1 MEQKRNW
8 PQDYSPE
15 ETRDIIAQGNV
26 SKSSGFEGWREAGL
40 AEILIRTKNSAEKSN
55 RKIIWISIAIL
66 IISSLGLLISI
77 FK

>member
-1 MEQKRNW
+1 MNQRNW
-8 PQDYSPE
+8 PQDHSPE
-15 ETRDIIAQGNV
+15 EIRDIMAQGDV
-26 SKSSGFEGWREAGL
+26 SKSSGFRGWREAGL

-55 RKIIWISIAIL
+55 KRIFWVSIAIF